1 MSSPI
6 PPDPY
11 LALGVAKDS
20 DISAIRTSHRK
31 LVLKLH
37 PDRIKDEAEKL
48 RGKDEFQKVQQAYE
62 LLSDPD
68 RRSRYDD
75 RVKLAAL
82 RKEAMTRESPMRS
95 ASSNYAMPM
104 RPAPPSSSHS
114 RRDFRAEGIYEERRP
129 EDYFGSRESFTSSS
143 RDRFDDEPPRSSSR
157 KYDVPSERERRNSTK
172 TSESSKAKKSAWDTG
187 AAGISVK
194 MGLKLQAK
202 AKQVRD
208 RTSEKREQ
216 EKREKELDKEKKA
229 TRQKLRDQEQRRDR
243 SDKAHRRVYVEDDSS
258 SDSDTATQVTDA
270 TIRGA
275 RVETVRPSS
284 KSSPRSGMRPEESR
298 RSSERSRRYAD
309 DDDDNEYADIW
320 EERHKGAADYITSSG
335 HRPTMGRD
343 DSNYWQDRSRISGS
357 DSDRRPTSSKGRR
370 ADDDGANTRPPAM
383 PTQKSSPASLR
394 NHLEERVPQRSA
406 SGSSVLP
413 DRERERRAEPPSFTR
428 SKTMPTS
435 RSASK
440 KDSAP
445 AKGSNL
451 KHTET
456 HDSGYG
462 SSSSPHTPELGGTS
476 PTRDS
481 REFRRD
487 TPRQAPS
494 TSKTKYQIVEPA
506 EDDDYSRPILNRTP
520 TVILEDEDRHRRFQS
535 SPERRSDKPERPRIV
550 PSDRT
555 KSSRVSSSK
564 VDSSSARPQEVRRD
578 SGRRSARASPPIS
591 RHNSGRTGGSLFG
604 AIDDDEPSSYVHQ
617 PGSPKHDSYGRRD
630 SREERDYMP
639 TPRHRENMFSS
650 RRPSV
655 DVR

>member
-11 LALGVAKDS
+11 LALGVAKDA
-20 DISAIRTSHRK
+20 DISAIRTAHRK

-62 LLSDPD
+62 LLSDAD

-75 RVKLAAL
+75 RIKLAAL
-82 RKEAMTRESPMRS
+82 RKEAMTREPPTRS
-95 ASSNYAMPM
+95 ASSSYAMPT
-104 RPAPPSSSHS
+104 RPGPPTSSHSS

-143 RDRFDDEPPRSSSR
+143 RDRFDDEPPRASSR
-157 KYDVPSERERRNSTK
+157 KYEVPSERERRSSTK
-172 TSESSKAKKSAWDTG
+172 TSESGKTKKSNWDAG
-187 AAGISVK
+187 ASGMSVK
-194 MGLKLQAK
+194 MGLKFQAK

-208 RTSEKREQ
+208 RVAEKKEQ
-216 EKREKELDKEKKA
+216 ERREKELDKEKKA
-229 TRQKLRDQEQRRDR
+229 AKAKLRDQEQKRDR

-258 SDSDTATQVTDA
+258 SDSDTATQATDA
-270 TIRGA
+270 TIRGP

-284 KSSPRSGMRPEESR
+284 KSSPRSSMRQEEPR
-298 RSSERSRRYAD
+298 RSSEKSRRYGND
-309 DDDDNEYADIW
+309 DDDEYADPW
-320 EERHKGAADYITSSG
+320 EERYKGAADYMVSSG
-335 HRPTMGRD
+335 HRPTMGRSE
-343 DSNYWQDRSRISGS
+343 SNYWQDRSRISGS

-370 ADDDGANTRPPAM
+370 GNDDGANVRPPPM

-394 NHLEERVPQRSA
+394 NHLEERAPQRSA

-413 DRERERRAEPPSFTR
+413 DRDRDRRAEPPSFTR
-428 SKTMPTS
+428 SKTMPNS
-435 RSASK
+435 RSSVK

-451 KHTET
+451 KHAET

-476 PTRDS
+476 PTRGS
-481 REFRRD
+481 REFGREA
-487 TPRQAPS
+487 PRQTS
-494 TSKTKYQIVEPA
+494 SKTKYQIVDPA
-506 EDDDYSRPILNRTP
+506 EDDDYSRPILGRTP

-535 SPERRSDKPERPRIV
+535 SPERRSDKPERPRM

-564 VDSSSARPQEVRRD
+564 VDSVRRD
-578 SGRRSARASPPIS
+578 SGKRTARASPPVT
-591 RHNSGRTGGSLFG
+591 RHNSGRGGALFG
-604 AIDDDEPSSYVHQ
+604 AIDDDEPSSYIHQ

-630 SREERDYMP
+630 AREERDHVP